1 MKELLTD
8 KKFRF
13 LLIALVFVGI
23 FEVLSILNIH
33 FNKYI
38 EFPLFAVISI
48 IIGYSTLWSGI
59 RNLLKFN
66 FRSINTLMFIAVC
79 GAFYLGQYPEG
90 AIVIILFTLG
100 EKLES
105 FGVQKSKSALRSL
118 IDDSPKTALIKGN
131 EIKTPIDKVKVGEI
145 MVIKPGDKIAL
156 DGKVLEGTSFVD
168 ESMITGEPIPVDK
181 RAGNLVFAGSLNKQG
196 YIEIEVTKISKDST
210 LAKII
215 EATFNATKSKADTQR
230 FIEKFSE
237 YYTPSVLLMAVLIV
251 VIPVVFY
258 NGDFNEWLLMSLTL
272 LVISCPCALVIS
284 TPVSI
289 YSAVGNAS
297 SKGILI
303 KGGKYLEAIGN
314 IKAIAMDK
322 TRTITLGKPVVS
334 DIIPLNGFSKEEL
347 IACAAGFEIFSEHPI
362 AASIIEKARQDN
374 INFHK
379 VENFEAVMGKGVKGD
394 CIVCIDKPHYLGSLE
409 FITEEVS
416 VKENVIKKVEEL
428 QSQGKTALILS
439 SDQKLEGIITVT
451 DEIKTESKEA
461 ISEIISLGIVP
472 VMMTGDNNNAAR
484 FVGTIVGISD
494 IRSHLLPLEKSD
506 EIKKL
511 KEKYKGVAMAGDG
524 VNDAPAL
531 ANADVGIAMGSAGS
545 DIAIETADIALM
557 NDNLKLIPF
566 IIKLSRKT
574 ISTIKIN
581 TIFAISTKFI
591 FIVLAVLGLSNLV
604 MAIMADVGVT
614 ILVILFSLR
623 LLKYK

>member
-1 MKELLTD
+1 MKELLID

-13 LLIALVFVGI
+13 LLTAFFFVVI
-23 FEVLSILNIH
+23 FEILSIMDIH

-38 EFPLFAVISI
+38 ELVLFAGISI
-48 IIGYSTLWSGI
+48 SIGYDTIRSGI
-59 RNLLKFN
+59 KNLIRLN

-100 EKLES
+100 EKLER
-105 FGVQKSKSALRSL
+105 FGILKSKSAIQSM
-118 IDDSPKTALIKGN
+118 IDNSPKTATLKRNSEKIPIE
-131 EIKTPIDKVKVGEI
+131 EINVGEI
-145 MVIKPGDKIAL
+145 IIIKPGDKIPM
-156 DGKVLEGTSFVD
+156 DGIVTEGTSFVD

-181 RAGNLVFAGSLNKQG
+181 RTGEIVFAGSNNKHG
-196 YIEIEVTKISKDST
+196 YIEIEVTKKAKDST

-215 EATFNATKSKADTQR
+215 EVTFNATKAKADTQR
-230 FIEKFSE
+230 FIEKFSS
-237 YYTPSVLLMAVLIV
+237 YYTPAILILSALLI
-251 VIPVVFY
+251 VIPVLLL
-258 NGDFNEWLLMSLTL
+258 NGNFDEWLLMSLTL

-334 DIIPLNGFSKEEL
+334 DIIPLNGFTKEEL
-347 IACAAGFEIFSEHPI
+347 IGCAAGFEIFSEHPI
-362 AASIIEKARQDN
+362 ANSIVEKAKQGNVD
-374 INFHK
+374 FHK
-379 VENFEAVMGKGVKGD
+379 VENFKAVMGKGVEGN
-394 CIVCIDKPHYLGSLE
+394 CIVCNDSQHFLGSLE
-409 FITEEVS
+409 YITEEITI
-416 VKENVIKKVEEL
+416 KEIVIRQVEEL
-428 QSQGKTALILS
+428 QAMGKTALILS
-439 SDQKLEGIITVT
+439 SDKKVEGIITVT
-451 DEIKTESKEA
+451 DEIKNESKDA
-461 ISEIISLGIVP
+461 ISEIKSLGVVP
-472 VMMTGDNNNAAR
+472 VMMTGDNDKAAKY
-484 FVGTIVGISD
+484 VGSIVGIED
-494 IRSHLLPLEKSD
+494 VRSRLLPVEKSD

-511 KEKYKGVAMAGDG
+511 KEKHLSVAMVGDG

-545 DIAIETADIALM
+545 DLAIETADISLM

-566 IIKLSRKT
+566 LIKLSRKT
-574 ISTIKIN
+574 LFTIKVN

-591 FIVLAVLGLSNLV
+591 FIILAVLGLSNLV

-614 ILVILFSLR
+614 IIVILNSLR
-623 LLKYK
+623 LLKYN

>member
-237 YYTPSVLLMAVLIV
+237 YYTPSVLLVAVLIV
-251 VIPVVFY
+251 VLPVVFY
-258 NGDFNEWLLMSLTL
+258 NGNFNEWLLMSLTL

>member
-196 YIEIEVTKISKDST
+196 YIEVEVTKISKDST

-237 YYTPSVLLMAVLIV
+237 YYTPSVLLVAVLIV
-251 VIPVVFY
+251 VLPVVFY
-258 NGDFNEWLLMSLTL
+258 NGKFNEWLLMSLTL

>member
-13 LLIALVFVGI
+13 LLIVLVFVGI

-145 MVIKPGDKIAL
+145 IVIKPGDKIAL

-394 CIVCIDKPHYLGSLE
+394 CIVCTDKPHYLGSLE